1 MKHLGAAA
9 ISLTAAFSVLLG
21 GGFPLLPAQ
30 EAAGENQP
38 AGEPVTEVHAQVI
51 RSEAH
56 DEIREMIGKPL
67 PITIGPDGLPS
78 GPEEFNRARDEI
90 VNRTEPLTYDE
101 YFEVIGKCE
110 LKWAEPTL
118 WNLMKGRQN
127 PPISIDE
134 LKALYERKRDSIK
147 TFYAVFRDG
156 DKTLTFALKGD
167 DQFYLEEEDQ
177 SKASNDDA
185 AHESAYRTIRAQNK
199 SDYRVISFY
208 TLENGKERSN
218 AQLMPRSDF
227 SATQCYRSENPLI
240 MSKIACPGSST
251 SWDMPKYLEERKDLC
266 LFEKPEIIDGHRC
279 FVLADRDSKI
289 YLDADKDYSVYAVF
303 RHYRL
308 EKQENRPGY
317 VSRHTSEPTRKTI
330 LHGLKD
336 YGGGV
341 WLPSRAETVSYAEDG
356 SIESEKEI
364 VYDKIK
370 INRRIRNSFFED
382 VIPDDAMV
390 MDEFRV
396 MDYKWRDRNM
406 LDIPEKDRPAVRNQ
420 RVYRSICVAIGL
432 ALIAA
437 GAFAKWRK
445 RRLANGQA

>member
-1 MKHLGAAA
+1 MKHLSAAVLL
-9 ISLTAAFSVLLG
+9 LTAAFSVLLG
-21 GGFPLLPAQ
+21 GGFPPLPAQ
-30 EAAGENQP
+30 EAAGEIQP
-38 AGEPVTEVHAQVI
+38 ADEPVTEVHAQVI

-56 DEIREMIGKPL
+56 DEIEDMIGKPL

-101 YFEVIGKCE
+101 YFEIIGKCE

-118 WNLMKGRQN
+118 WNLMKERQN

-147 TFYAVFRDG
+147 TFYTVFRDG
-156 DKTLTFALKGD
+156 DKRVTFASKGPDLLYLKNEEKAADDTGAESGD
-167 DQFYLEEEDQ
+167 
-177 SKASNDDA
+177 
-185 AHESAYRTIRAQNK
+185 RVTINARNK
-199 SDYRVISFY
+199 SDFRHLFLSSGK
-208 TLENGKERSN
+208 NGKEYSI
-218 AQLMPRSDF
+218 ADLMPLSD
-227 SATQCYRSENPLI
+227 SGYIEVQCYNQNNPLAI
-240 MSKIACPGSST
+240 SKIAGPGIISR
-251 SWDMPKYLEERKDLC
+251 DMVKYMEERKDLC
-266 LFEKPEIIDGHRC
+266 LLEKPEIIDGHRC

-289 YLDADKDYSVYAVF
+289 YLDADRDYSVYAVF
-303 RHYRL
+303 HHYRL
-308 EKQENRPGY
+308 EKLEGWPGY
-317 VSRHTSEPTRKTI
+317 ISRHTSEPTGKTI

-341 WLPSRAETVSYAEDG
+341 WLPRRAEIVSYAEDG
-356 SIESEKEI
+356 SVESEEEI

-370 INRRIRNSFFED
+370 VNRRIRDKFFED
-382 VIPDDAMV
+382 IIPPDA
-390 MDEFRV
+390 RV
-396 MDYKWRDRNM
+396 GDNFQHTSYLWRDRNM

-420 RVYRSICVAIGL
+420 RVYRSIVVAIGL

-445 RRLANGQA
+445 RRPAGG